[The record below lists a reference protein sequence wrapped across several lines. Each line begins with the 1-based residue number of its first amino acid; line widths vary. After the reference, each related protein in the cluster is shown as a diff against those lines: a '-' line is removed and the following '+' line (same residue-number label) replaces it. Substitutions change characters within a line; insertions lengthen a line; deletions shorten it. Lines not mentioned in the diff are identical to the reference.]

1 MIAVTPEQQLSVIQF
16 QDVLLATVPAQPS
29 DGTITELQER
39 ILTEIDDYD
48 TDEVIGVLLD
58 ITSVNV
64 MDSFFARTVA
74 ETVQMIELMGVHPVL
89 VGMRPSVAITTTE
102 LGFSLGDVDTA
113 LSTDAAL
120 EVVRDDSGG
129 RNGR

>member
-1 MIAVTPEQQLSVIQF
+1 MDSEQQLSVIRF

-29 DGTITELQER
+29 DGTITALQER
-39 ILTEIDDYD
+39 ILTAIDDHD
-48 TDEVIGVLLD
+48 VDEVAGVLLD
-58 ITSVNV
+58 ITSVNI

-74 ETVQMIELMGVHPVL
+74 ETVQMIELMGSHPVL

-113 LSTDAAL
+113 LDTDAAL
-120 EVVRDDSGG
+120 EVIRNDSGD
-129 RNGR
+129 RNG

>member
-1 MIAVTPEQQLSVIQF
+1 MESDQQLSVIRF
-16 QDVLLATVPAQPS
+16 QDVLLATVPSQPS

-39 ILTEIDDYD
+39 ILRAIDDHD
-48 TDEVIGVLLD
+48 VDEVAGVILD
-58 ITSVNV
+58 ITSVNI

-74 ETVQMIELMGVHPVL
+74 ETVQMIEFMGSHPVL

-113 LSTDAAL
+113 LNTDTAL
-120 EVVRDDSGG
+120 EMIRDDSGERDG
-129 RNGR
+129 

>member
-1 MIAVTPEQQLSVIQF
+1 MDSEQQLSVIRF
-16 QDVLLATVPAQPS
+16 RDVLLATVPAQPS

-39 ILTEIDDYD
+39 ILTAIDDHD
-48 TDEVIGVLLD
+48 IDEVSGVILD
-58 ITSVNV
+58 IKSVNI

-74 ETVQMIELMGVHPVL
+74 ETAQMIELMGSHPVL

-113 LSTDAAL
+113 LNTDSAI
-120 EVVRDDSGG
+120 ESIRNDTGG
-129 RNGR
+129 RNG

>member
-1 MIAVTPEQQLSVIQF
+1 MESEQQLSVVRF

-29 DGTITELQER
+29 DGAITELQDR
-39 ILTEIDDYD
+39 ILTAIDDHD
-48 TDEVIGVLLD
+48 ANEVAGVILD
-58 ITSVNV
+58 ITSVNI

-74 ETVQMIELMGVHPVL
+74 ETVQMIELMGSHPVL

-113 LSTDAAL
+113 LNTDAAL
-120 EVVRDDSGG
+120 ELIQHDTGG
-129 RNGR
+129 RNG

>member
-1 MIAVTPEQQLSVIQF
+1 MTVESAQQLSVIRF
-16 QDVLLATVPAQPS
+16 QDVLLATVPAQPH

-39 ILTEIDDYD
+39 ILTAIDDHD
-48 TDEVIGVLLD
+48 VGEVAGVILD
-58 ITSVNV
+58 ITSVNI

-74 ETVQMIELMGVHPVL
+74 ETVQMIELMGSHPVL

-113 LSTDAAL
+113 LDTDAAI
-120 EVVRDDSGG
+120 EIIQTDSGG
-129 RNGR
+129 SNG